1 VTERRIP
8 GTAPAPMQIQFTV
21 RRIRNGYILL
31 TSRGVGDHQ
40 TEESFAP
47 SLGDLAEQVEQAAR
61 SRLS

>member
-1 VTERRIP
+1 
-8 GTAPAPMQIQFTV
+8 MQIQFTV